1 MREIKKFFKDLRD
14 KNDAMQQRAM
24 EQKDQELQ
32 NEREIAAAQMQQEQN
47 FKQQDI
53 VNDNYQKQLDRLS
66 KEKIALIAA
75 ESKNASADMDGN
87 GVPDVLEI
95 SKLANEQ
102 SKYSREYETK
112 LTELQLKA
120 KESSDKLAL
129 EREKL
134 QVARANQIND
144 LMIAKQNA
152 KNRTKKK

>member
-1 MREIKKFFKDLRD
+1 V
-14 KNDAMQQRAM
+14 

-32 NEREIAAAQMQQEQN
+32 NQREIATAQMQQEQN

-75 ESKNASADMDGN
+75 ESKNASTDMDGN

-134 QVARANQIND
+134 QVDRENQKNDEKIALINSRNR
-144 LMIAKQNA
+144 KN
-152 KNRTKKK
+152 KNR